1 MTYIPFVAIV
11 VLIGVWYGSYVR
23 RVKAAGDVTHL
34 GGALRRA
41 LVASSERA
49 ALALRA

>member
-1 MTYIPFVAIV
+1 MTNIPFVVMV
-11 VLIGVWYGSYVR
+11 VLIGVWCGSYVR
-23 RVKAAGDVTHL
+23 QVKAAGDVTHL